1 MQTENDLWALM
12 APTPGGQNSWLG
24 RAARQCRD
32 HECEGCIA
40 TLVEAGQAA
49 PSDYAI
55 HFQLGVCTSGVC
67 RVHLQTSAEVA
78 LTYLRLAL
86 TLVSPSEQPKERA
99 QILSAMGNTWLISS
113 QEAVAVRLQAAIS
126 CFKQAAQTYL
136 GVGDMEAWAR
146 EEFNLGNSY
155 CELSET
161 SSPSK
166 WEEAVTHYQK
176 ALQIRTKERDPV
188 RYAATLENLG
198 TAYRELSS
206 GDKAV
211 NVGKAIL
218 CYRRALHVFTS
229 AEFPRQNAGL
239 HNNLGNAYV
248 SIPSRDS
255 AGTGRNL
262 RRALR
267 HFDRALRVRTRVS
280 FPCDYAV
287 TQFNRGN
294 TFLRL
299 ALEDTDSQ
307 QTLRNARICFEEA
320 GSTFAQGGQVARA
333 QAAQEQAELVRACLQ
348 SERRSEA
355 QEVQAL
361 QQETVKPSE
370 SQ

>member
-12 APTPGGQNSWLG
+12 APTPGGRDSWLL
-24 RAARQCRD
+24 RAARQCRE
-32 HECEGCIA
+32 HQCEACIA
-40 TLVEAGQAA
+40 TLVEAVPAEA
-49 PSDYAI
+49 NNYAI
-55 HFQLGVCTSGVC
+55 HFQLGVCSSGGC
-67 RVHLQTSAEVA
+67 RVHLQTSAEIA

-99 QILSAMGNTWLISS
+99 QILSAMGNAWLLSS
-113 QEAVAVRLQAAIS
+113 REAVAVRLQAAIS
-126 CFKQAAQTYL
+126 CFKQAARTYL

-155 CELSET
+155 CELSEKT
-161 SSPSK
+161 SPSK
-166 WEEAVTHYQK
+166 WQEAVSHYQK
-176 ALQIRTKERDPV
+176 ALQVRTKERDPV

-218 CYRRALHVFTS
+218 CYRQALHVFTS

-248 SIPSRDS
+248 SIPSADS
-255 AGTGRNL
+255 AGTGKNL
-262 RRALR
+262 RRAFR
-267 HFDRALRVRTRVS
+267 HFDRALCFRTRVS

-287 TQFNRGN
+287 TQFNRGS

-299 ALEDTDSQ
+299 ALEDANPQ
-307 QTLRNARICFEEA
+307 PNLRNAQICFEEA
-320 GSTFAQGGQVARA
+320 GTAFAQGGQVARA
-333 QAAQEQAELVRACLQ
+333 RAAQEQAELVRACLQ
-348 SERRSEA
+348 SARRSEA
-355 QEVQAL
+355 QEAID
-361 QQETVKPSE
+361 PSLRE
-370 SQ
+370 IT